1 MELRNPDELDFF
13 FSWLLLLAFCREKIS
28 GVKARRRGN
37 YAGARTLR
45 FTFPFPAAAVRPSFR
60 PPRRLPDMRDRA
72 AGRSVP
78 HVQGR
83 YGPGVVLAG
92 FASHGLTSSPTQ
104 SVSSATE
111 SGSLDF
117 FMFKI
122 T

>member
-13 FSWLLLLAFCREKIS
+13 FSWLLLLAFCREKNS

-78 HVQGR
+78 PTCKEDMGR
-83 YGPGVVLAG
+83 
-92 FASHGLTSSPTQ
+92 ASFSRALLHMG
-104 SVSSATE
+104 
-111 SGSLDF
+111 
-117 FMFKI
+117 
-122 T
+122 